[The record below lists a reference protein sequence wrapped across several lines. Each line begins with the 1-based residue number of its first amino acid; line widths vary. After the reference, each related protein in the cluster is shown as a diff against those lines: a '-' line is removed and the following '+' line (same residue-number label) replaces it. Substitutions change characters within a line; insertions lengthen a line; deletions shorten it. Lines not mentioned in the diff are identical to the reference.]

1 MQGKVMSEQSA
12 APTVDVGIDVCKNWL
27 DVHILPADTVLRVA
41 NTKKGHT
48 QLLAALRGQ
57 SVRLIAMEATGKYHR
72 GIHHRLHEAGFAT
85 AIVNPLRA
93 RLYAQSIGLLAKTD
107 TVDAYALALMC
118 AAPTMAAVAPLPQT
132 IENLREIVRAREA
145 AVAAKTA
152 LENLLGTATLAVV
165 KTLIKRQIM
174 VTQRAA
180 DALAEEAVQAI
191 KADAALARRFE
202 ILTSLP
208 GVATITALGL
218 IVNMPELGSLDAKA
232 AGMLA
237 GLAPIPCQSGQ
248 RTGPSHIR
256 GGRPAVRTGVYM
268 AAHSAARHNPQLK
281 TFYDRLLD
289 AGKAKKSALTAVMRK
304 LIVLAN
310 TLLKDDRL
318 WSPHPPIACP
328 LSA

>member
-1 MQGKVMSEQSA
+1 MPS
-12 APTVDVGIDVCKNWL
+12 
-27 DVHILPADTVLRVA
+27 R
-41 NTKKGHT
+41 
-48 QLLAALRGQ
+48 
-57 SVRLIAMEATGKYHR
+57 
-72 GIHHRLHEAGFAT
+72 
-85 AIVNPLRA
+85 
-93 RLYAQSIGLLAKTD
+93 AQSIGLLAKTD

-289 AGKAKKSALTAVMRK
+289 AGKAQKSALTAVMRK
-304 LIVLAN
+304 LIVRPLLAHF
-310 TLLKDDRL
+310 LLDCHHRCSPVHLMGQL
-318 WSPHPPIACP
+318 WAEPESGQGRIFDPREADAPAFWLGPARYCADFAGQGTAGGQRGFFDPSP
-328 LSA
+328 